1 MTMASLTQENIPL
14 ELVYR
19 LRGLVHCRHGGK
31 HGVGRQTWARE
42 GDEGSASAGS
52 RKRDT
57 MGLDEHLKPQSHPQ

>member
-19 LRGLVHCRHGGK
+19 LRGLMHCRHGGK

-57 MGLDEHLKPQSHPQ
+57 KGLD